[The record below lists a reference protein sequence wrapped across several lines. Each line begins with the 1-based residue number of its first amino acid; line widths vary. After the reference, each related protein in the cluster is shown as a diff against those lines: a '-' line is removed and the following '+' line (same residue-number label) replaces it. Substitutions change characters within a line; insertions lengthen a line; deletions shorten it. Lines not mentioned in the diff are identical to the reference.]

1 MQLKTLGG
9 LTLKPSEFSR
19 SKPLLLLAYLA
30 VEGVKE
36 KRHLYEL
43 FWPEATDPANSL
55 RSVGKLLRKV
65 NPHLLSSEEHTV
77 STGVENDLAALQTAI
92 AARDADKLLELY
104 KGEFLQGFS
113 LPDWTPEL
121 EEWVYS
127 TREFIA
133 ARLRGALLVV
143 AETQAT
149 QGDFSRATGLAEKA
163 YELGKEDLEP
173 EDLERL
179 YPLLLA
185 GDSALNSEIKKQAK
199 EYGLELALSK
209 EEAKARY
216 FVAPAEGS
224 PETRDIPNNL
234 PKAKTSF
241 IGRDPELVE
250 VGQMLHQPDVQLITL
265 LGPGGMGKTRL
276 ALQLA
281 YGQLQEPHF
290 SDGIYFV
297 ALDALGESEQIPLA
311 LAQTLDLKTKDEPLT
326 AVKAAI
332 GKKHLLLVLDNFE
345 QLMDGVMLVSELLES
360 CPHLTLLVTSR
371 ERLNLEEEFVLTLQG
386 LPVSNEANLAEAEY
400 NDAVKLFVQ
409 RAKRASLGFQLSS
422 ENLPFVLE
430 LCKLV
435 EGSPLGIEL
444 AAVWLR
450 SLTPKDLVSE
460 ISKNLE
466 RLETPSHNIVGRH
479 QSLRAVFEHSWKLLK
494 PKEQTT
500 LAMLTVF
507 VGGFTREAASRV
519 TDATIPIL
527 TSLVD
532 KSLLK
537 MSQEGRYDRHA
548 LLYQFAHEKLLAE
561 GALHEEMQ
569 LKHLAYFVGLAEE
582 ADAKLHGPNQEQV
595 LELLQGE
602 LDNFRAALAFAITAQ
617 HVEESLRLTHA
628 LAYFW
633 EARGYVAEGL
643 QALKDVLAIATED
656 HSLLK
661 AEALNKAGLLAMR
674 LSHYEEA
681 RGYYQNALEL
691 AQERHD
697 NHTAAA
703 LRGLGQIENEQSHLS
718 LAQEHLEASLAMYR
732 DLGDKEMTA
741 TVLVPLAINFIF
753 QDKRGEARVFFEEAL
768 SIHRRMGDQRRIAIM
783 LGNLGALSQE
793 LEDYEVA
800 RSYYQESLAIAR
812 VLKDSSAEATTSA
825 NLASLAFEQN
835 DLLGARTNHLSA
847 LDIMIRIDAKYD
859 ALWCLVIHANG
870 EQKLGNND
878 LALKIAGAV
887 EEHQKTLELNFP
899 DYHAKVLSEVIETS
913 TQVLGESEA
922 ELLRYEGKQMSLAE
936 VLALLKNQTNLVND
950 KVLARA
956 AGASNFA

>member
-1 MQLKTLGG
+1 MRLNMLGG
-9 LTLKPSEFSR
+9 LALEPVALNR
-19 SKPLLLLAYLA
+19 PKPLLLLAYLA
-30 VEGVKE
+30 VEGAKE

-43 FWPEATDPANSL
+43 FWPDTADQAMTL
-55 RSVGKLLRKV
+55 RVTVNRIRKV
-65 NPHLLSSEEHTV
+65 APELVMSDERTV
-77 STGVENDLAALQTAI
+77 STGVESDLAALQNAI
-92 AARDADKLLELY
+92 AERNADKLLELY
-104 KGEFLQGFS
+104 KGEFLRGFS

-133 ARLRGALLVV
+133 ARVRGAFVLV
-143 AETQAT
+143 AESKAAKGKFEEAAQWAE
-149 QGDFSRATGLAEKA
+149 RAYG
-163 YELGKEDLEP
+163 LGKEDLEP

-185 GDSALNSEIKKQAK
+185 GESASSHEVRKQAK
-199 EYGLELALSK
+199 EYGLELTLSK

-234 PKAKTSF
+234 PRAKTSF

-250 VGQMLHQPDVQLITL
+250 VGQMLHQSDVRLITL

-281 YGQLQEPHF
+281 EGQLHENHF

-297 ALDALGESEQIPLA
+297 ALDALSESEQIPLA

-326 AVKAAI
+326 AVKVAI
-332 GKKHLLLVLDNFE
+332 GKKQLLLVLDNFE

-360 CPHLTLLVTSR
+360 CPNLKLLVTSR

-409 RAKRASLGFQLSS
+409 RAKRASLGFGLTS

-450 SLTPKDLVSE
+450 SLTPKDLVGE
-460 ISKNLE
+460 ISKNME

-561 GALHEEMQ
+561 GVLHEEMG
-569 LKHLAYFVGLAEE
+569 LKHLAYYLGFAE
-582 ADAKLHGPNQEQV
+582 ATDAKLHGSEQKQA
-595 LELLQGE
+595 LELLQSE
-602 LDNFRAALAFAITAQ
+602 LDNFRAALAFAITTK
-617 HVEESLRLTHA
+617 HVEEGLRLTQA

-643 QALKDVLAIATED
+643 QALKDVLVLATED

-697 NHTAAA
+697 NHTAAAA

-878 LALKIAGAV
+878 MALKIAGAV

-913 TQVLGESEA
+913 TQVLGEREA
-922 ELLRYEGKQMSLAE
+922 EVLRYEGKQMSLTE
-936 VLALLKNQTNLVND
+936 VLALLKAQANIGDD

-956 AGASNFA
+956 FLNTA